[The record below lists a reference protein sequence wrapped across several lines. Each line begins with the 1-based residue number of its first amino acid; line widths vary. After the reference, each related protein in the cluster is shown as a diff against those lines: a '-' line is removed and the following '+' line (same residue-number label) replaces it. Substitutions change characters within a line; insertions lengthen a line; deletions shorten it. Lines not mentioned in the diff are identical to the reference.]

1 MSETETESILTQIDT
16 RLSALGAVAKSLKKP
31 STVSFAERQS
41 LSTKVT
47 KAAAELRA
55 LREGA
60 EGAGEA
66 SEPVTTALAEADRV
80 LGLVDAA
87 QPGSASK
94 HGASGAASVGGQGR
108 RSGGGMNSQQRP
120 PDRIGS

>member
-1 MSETETESILTQIDT
+1 MSETVSETILTQIDG
-16 RLSALGAVAKSLKKP
+16 RLSALSAAEKAMKRP
-31 STVSFAERQS
+31 STISFAERQS
-41 LSTKVT
+41 LASKAA

-55 LREGA
+55 RRAEA
-60 EGAGEA
+60 EGMTEPSEA
-66 SEPVTTALAEADRV
+66 VTVALAEADRV

-87 QPGSASK
+87 QPGGASK
-94 HGASGAASVGGQGR
+94 RGTSAAGNVGGQGR